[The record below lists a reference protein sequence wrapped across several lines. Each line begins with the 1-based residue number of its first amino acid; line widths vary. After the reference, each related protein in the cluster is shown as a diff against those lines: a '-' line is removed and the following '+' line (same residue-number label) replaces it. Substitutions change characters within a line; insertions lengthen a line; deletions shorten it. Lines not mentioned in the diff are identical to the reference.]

1 MYKVKVQ
8 RSEVG
13 YLKRG
18 FGFCNFAFQG
28 DGISEWGEKY
38 LEISRSGKNYSDTPL
53 CRRHNEVYC

>member
-1 MYKVKVQ
+1 MYKVKVHG
-8 RSEVG
+8 SKVG

-28 DGISEWGEKY
+28 DGILEWGEKY

-53 CRRHNEVYC
+53 RRHNEVYC